1 MIMIEWYHLMW
12 MVLPLLVVM
21 FFMNQWGLG
30 IREVVYATVRMVVQL
45 VAIGYVLVYLFNN
58 DHPLLMLL
66 VLSVMIGAS
75 SWITLRHV
83 GHKGFSIL
91 WRIFLSISI
100 AGLMMLGLIVLVIG
114 IEPWYQSRYVI
125 PIAGMIFSVCMNSLS
140 QYAERWERERNDT
153 DIFTARNRA
162 FKAALIPKLNNF
174 FAVGLVALP
183 GMMTGQILS
192 GVSPLIAVR
201 YQIMI
206 MAMML
211 GAGSLAVI
219 IYSFFTC
226 KHNQE
231 EDVCQ
236 ES

>member
-1 MIMIEWYHLMW
+1 MILIEWYHLMW
-12 MVLPLLVVM
+12 MLVPLCIVA
-21 FFMNQWGLG
+21 FFMHRWGLG
-30 IREVVYATVRMVVQL
+30 IGEMTYATVRMVVQL

-58 DHPLLMLL
+58 DHPVLMSL
-66 VLSVMIGAS
+66 VLSVMIIAS
-75 SWITLRHV
+75 GWITLRHV
-83 GHKGFSIL
+83 GHKGWSIL
-91 WRIFLSISI
+91 WRILVSI
-100 AGLMMLGLIVLVIG
+100 ALAGLLMLGLIILVIG
-114 IEPWYQSRYVI
+114 VEPWYQSRFVI
-125 PIAGMIFSVCMNSLS
+125 PLAGMIFSVCMNSLS

-153 DIFTARNRA
+153 DIYTARNRA

-211 GAGSLAVI
+211 GAGSMAVI
-219 IYSFFTC
+219 FYSFFTC
-226 KHNQE
+226 KQNQGTMGE
-231 EDVCQ
+231 
-236 ES
+236 

>member
-1 MIMIEWYHLMW
+1 MILIEWHHLIW
-12 MVLPLLVVM
+12 MALPLLVVGFYM
-21 FFMNQWGLG
+21 YSWKLDVKEMA
-30 IREVVYATVRMVVQL
+30 YATTRMVVQL

-58 DHPLLMLL
+58 DHPLLMML

-83 GHKGFSIL
+83 GQKGWKIL
-91 WRIFLSISI
+91 WRILLSISL
-100 AGLMMLGLIVLVIG
+100 AGLLMLALVVLVIG
-114 IEPWYQSRYVI
+114 VEPWYQSRYVI
-125 PIAGMIFSVCMNSLS
+125 PLAGMVFSVCMNSLS

-226 KHNQE
+226 KENQKGE
-231 EDVCQ
+231 TCL